1 MSVKIWTNPNDPNP
15 ADPTRYKIGT
25 EGLEHGREGLSGFIL
40 ELFRKAYP
48 LLPVQSILGTLLVVG
63 SVDVAVPTYGLW
75 AGPGWNAGTR
85 PPEGGTIEWETLP
98 CYNNNIKNIEN
109 NPELN
114 PDDCISLVD
123 AICKA
128 HDWRYSEADALYK
141 NDSEGRENAK
151 PRVATQNPPP
161 MAT

>member
-75 AGPGWNAGTR
+75 AGPGWSER
-85 PPEGGTIEWETLP
+85 I
-98 CYNNNIKNIEN
+98 YNNYLTLVFEYKPHLHI
-109 NPELN
+109 
-114 PDDCISLVD
+114 DCSKVYFHS
-123 AICKA
+123 KVQY
-128 HDWRYSEADALYK
+128 R
-141 NDSEGRENAK
+141 
-151 PRVATQNPPP
+151 
-161 MAT
+161 